1 MTTVTAVKN
10 FSYPKDAA
18 VREKI
23 RKFHA
28 VKKNNGVG
36 WDGDRGETVEV
47 IAGTVIEAPADL
59 LDSWVSAELV
69 LITLDSAREA

>member
-10 FSYPKDAA
+10 FAYPGDPV

-28 VKKNNGVG
+28 VKKNDGVG
-36 WDGDRGETVEV
+36 WDGDRGEIVEV
-47 IAGTVIEAPADL
+47 AVGDVIEAPADL
-59 LDSWVSAELV
+59 LDSWLAAEIV
-69 LITLDSAREA
+69 LIPLEEA